1 MSCGRNALL
10 SVCDP
15 AASVAEKLLA
25 MRTFLFTWGHHG
37 ANAEIRRGGAQDGK
51 GFAGDTTTLM
61 GP

>member
-1 MSCGRNALL
+1 MRRQR
-10 SVCDP
+10 SVVSL
-15 AASVAEKLLA
+15 AHSEARGFEKLLA